1 MVSTKT
7 LLKGAGILIAALVLI
22 RLALWILG
30 VVVSTVIWAIQTAL
44 VLLFV
49 GLLLYG
55 LYWGYNTLT
64 ADNSGSETSREK
76 LYER

>member
-1 MVSTKT
+1 MVSAKT
-7 LLKGAGILIAALVLI
+7 LLKGAGILIAALVII
-22 RLALWILG
+22 RLVLWILG

-64 ADNSGSETSREK
+64 ADNTAQSREK

>member
-7 LLKGAGILIAALVLI
+7 LLKGAGILIAALVLV

-30 VVVSTVIWAIQTAL
+30 VVVSTVIWAIQTAI

-55 LYWGYNTLT
+55 LYWGYQTLT
-64 ADNSGSETSREK
+64 ADDTGQKSREK